1 MERNMQDV
9 CYIEDL
15 DQAMTLLKPQRL
27 DILRR
32 LDEPRTCPEL
42 ADFFDESAQKI
53 YYHVK
58 ALENAGLVQKVEE
71 RRVRGAVEGYY
82 CAVARSYWL
91 APKLIGQIGSARQS
105 RDQASLRV
113 LLGLAEEVIEDTGKL
128 GSASTLG
135 SEVPSLS
142 LSAHIYL
149 PDAQRRGDFLREVQ
163 TTFQQLAQKYG
174 LPEDD
179 IIVTDDQGFRLV
191 LMCYPKL
198 DSPPA
203 GTG

>member
-1 MERNMQDV
+1 MQDV

-15 DQAMTLLKPQRL
+15 DRAMTLLKPLRL

-32 LDEPRTCPEL
+32 LDAPRTCPEL

-58 ALENAGLVQKVEE
+58 ALETAGLVDKVEE

-82 CAVARSYWL
+82 QAAARSYWL
-91 APKLIGQIGSARQS
+91 APKLVGQIGTATRA

-128 GSASTLG
+128 GSASAMG
-135 SEVPSLS
+135 SDVPSLS
-142 LSAHIYL
+142 LSAHIHL
-149 PDAQRRGDFLREVQ
+149 PDARRRAEFLAEVQ
-163 TTFQQLAQKYG
+163 EIFQGLATRYG
-174 LPEDD
+174 LPETE
-179 IIVTDDQGFRLV
+179 IPVITDEQGFRLV
-191 LMCYPKL
+191 LMCYPKP
-198 DSPPA
+198 DVPSP
-203 GTG
+203 GQG